1 LSHLS
6 SERGFLLPGQLSSP
20 KGKPLS
26 VSADDVL
33 WLSRA
38 VEAEGQPR
46 DLVAQ
51 TLINRWAWLQDFAPG
66 QYPTLQALV
75 RAYAQPVNP
84 RWYPQGDKFLESYA
98 KAAPAAQPALMQ
110 RALNREQ
117 HHSTRVQFSPGTE
130 AAVQQA
136 LRGPITLP
144 AGALHYAAATVKR
157 PDLPLLV
164 PGVLGQTNSIWGESD
179 GRGIGALY
187 AFETA
192 AGPTFRNA
200 SLLQGRPHAV
210 LAFLFLTA
218 GGLLGLRG
226 LRGKRRK

>member
-1 LSHLS
+1 MS
-6 SERGFLLPGQLSSP
+6 GQLSTP

-38 VEAEGQPR
+38 VEAEGPPR

-51 TLINRWAWLQDFAPG
+51 TLVNRWAWLQDFAPG
-66 QYPTLQALV
+66 QYPTLEALV

-84 RWYPQGDKFLESYA
+84 RWYPTGDKFLEAYG
-98 KAAPAAQPALMQ
+98 KVVVPDAQRSLMQ
-110 RALNREQ
+110 RAQARELL
-117 HHSTRVQFSPGTE
+117 HSTRVQFSESTD

-136 LRGPITLP
+136 LRGPVTLP
-144 AGALHYAAATVKR
+144 AGVLHYAAASVKR
-157 PDLPLLV
+157 PDLPLLLRGE
-164 PGVLGQTNSIWGESD
+164 PGKTNSFWGESD

-187 AFETA
+187 AFETG

-200 SLLQGRPHAV
+200 SLLQGRPHQV
-210 LAFLFLTA
+210 IAFMFLTA
-218 GGLLGLRG
+218 GALLGLRG